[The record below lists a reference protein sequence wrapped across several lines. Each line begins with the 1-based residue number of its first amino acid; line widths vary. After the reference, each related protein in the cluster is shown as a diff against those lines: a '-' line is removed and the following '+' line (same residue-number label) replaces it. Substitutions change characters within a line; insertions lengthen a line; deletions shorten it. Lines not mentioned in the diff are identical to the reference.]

1 MRNLFNG
8 IILLTIGQVIVWF
21 QTNGQFVWPFFKRN
35 PLLIALIGGS
45 IVSYTFI
52 LGTGEL
58 AKYYQGSLWP
68 GRFIGFTVGML
79 AFSALTYI
87 VMDEGINTKTG
98 VSLLLAVILLAVQL
112 FWK

>member
-8 IILLTIGQVIVWF
+8 IILLTIGQAIVWF

-35 PLLIALIGGS
+35 PLIIALIGGS

-52 LGTGEL
+52 LGTKEL
-58 AKYYQGSLWP
+58 AAYYEGALWP
-68 GRFIGFTVGML
+68 GRFIGFTVGMFT
-79 AFSALTYI
+79 FSALTYL
-87 VMDEGINTKTG
+87 MMNEGINTKTG
-98 VSLLLAVILLAVQL
+98 ISLILAAILLGVQL